1 MISQSVA
8 LGSPVVN
15 EGLKRKNL
23 TTEAQ
28 RHRGK
33 TLFLTSLCLCASV
46 VSMSFQLSKVVPKTR
61 SITKDYPMSQEKESE
76 SSTSKSQFEAASEEQ
91 QLSLFQEF
99 RIFIV
104 ENKAWWM
111 IPILLVL
118 SFVGVLLVLASTGA
132 APFIYTLF

>member
-1 MISQSVA
+1 
-8 LGSPVVN
+8 
-15 EGLKRKNL
+15 
-23 TTEAQ
+23 
-28 RHRGK
+28 
-33 TLFLTSLCLCASV
+33 
-46 VSMSFQLSKVVPKTR
+46 
-61 SITKDYPMSQEKESE
+61 MSQEKESE

>member
-1 MISQSVA
+1 
-8 LGSPVVN
+8 
-15 EGLKRKNL
+15 
-23 TTEAQ
+23 
-28 RHRGK
+28 
-33 TLFLTSLCLCASV
+33 
-46 VSMSFQLSKVVPKTR
+46 
-61 SITKDYPMSQEKESE
+61 MSQEKESD

-132 APFIYTLF
+132 APFIYTLY